1 MRQVDG
7 FLRFPPPI
15 KLTTTLLLKYCC
27 KWLKNPSKFSFCC
40 RNKCGTFIIRKP
52 IYTVNSAFYC
62 LNRYVRIKPL
72 LCTSTRST
80 ISRKSSYR
88 AYNVERSV
96 IDTCRSRTALYALNL
111 KDTGRSRT
119 ELCILNLKDTGRSR
133 TELYILNLKDT
144 GRSRTELYILNLKR
158 RLFSPF
164 CVSSPGTHFSSFLKL
179 IQINVI
185 STDNVRI
192 YFLFIMYTSD
202 Y

>member
-1 MRQVDG
+1 LRQVDG

-62 LNRYVRIKPL
+62 LNRDVRIKPL

-80 ISRKSSYR
+80 ISRKSWYR

-119 ELCILNLKDTGRSR
+119 ELC
-133 TELYILNLKDT
+133 ILNLKDT